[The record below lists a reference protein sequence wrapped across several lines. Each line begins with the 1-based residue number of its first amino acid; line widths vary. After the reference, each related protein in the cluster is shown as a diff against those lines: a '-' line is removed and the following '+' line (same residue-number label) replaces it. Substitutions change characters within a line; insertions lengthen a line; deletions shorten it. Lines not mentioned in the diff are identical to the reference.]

1 MNGRV
6 ELESLAQA
14 VWSRIQALTRAAD
27 RLGRFPENPPW
38 PELGAEDAKDV
49 GREFALRL
57 LRAGA
62 DPVNY
67 RLLQEVVEHRALPLV
82 ELAGRLGLHPAVALE
97 RVADLVQV
105 GLVERS
111 LVGDSVQATAAAE
124 AFVRLVESVAGG
136 VAGETAGLRGTSR

>member
-1 MNGRV
+1 MNRAQ
-6 ELESLAQA
+6 EFEPFSQA
-14 VWSRIQALTRAAD
+14 VWARIQAVIQAAD
-27 RLGRFPENPPW
+27 RLARFPENPPW
-38 PELGAEDAKDV
+38 PGLGAEDAKAV

-67 RLLQEVVEHRALPLV
+67 RLLREVVEHRALPLV
-82 ELAGRLGLHPAVALE
+82 DLAGRLGLHPLAALE

-105 GLVERS
+105 GLVDRS

-124 AFVRLVESVAGG
+124 AFVRLVESVAGEL
-136 VAGETAGLRGTSR
+136 AGKAAGLRGAFR